1 MAGGATLQTIA
12 DALGVSRATVSNA
25 YNHPERMGAELRERI
40 LATARELGYPGPDP
54 AARRLRHGRAGAVG
68 LLFTEALSYAFSDA
82 AAVAFLEGLARRC
95 EERQAPLLL
104 LPVSAAA
111 EDAGAAVREAVVDA
125 LCVYSIPDGHPVV
138 AAALERHLPLVV
150 VDEPRIESATYV
162 GIDDRSGT
170 RRLGERLAAL
180 GHRRPAVVVPTLIPD
195 GREGMASDERLRAA
209 AYHVDRE
216 RIAGFREAFEGAGV
230 DFDEVPVYECPNQ
243 REAGARALSVLLERE
258 PGPSVLLC
266 TTDELAL
273 GALEGARHLGLTV
286 PDDVSVTGFDDI
298 PEAAGANPPLTTV
311 HQPLTEK
318 GAVAGDLLLE
328 LLDDGDGREVIL
340 PAEPVLR
347 GSTFRP
353 AAPR

>member
-111 EDAGAAVREAVVDA
+111 EDAGAAVREAVV
-125 LCVYSIPDGHPVV
+125 
-138 AAALERHLPLVV
+138 
-150 VDEPRIESATYV
+150 
-162 GIDDRSGT
+162 
-170 RRLGERLAAL
+170 
-180 GHRRPAVVVPTLIPD
+180 VPTLIPD
-195 GREGMASDERLRAA
+195 GREGMVSDERLRAA

-273 GALEGARHLGLTV
+273 GALEGARDLGLTV